1 MTTIILRNDV
11 ALLTLA
17 GLISS
22 SSSST
27 SRAFSQL
34 ERLYKSVINF
44 NLQRHHAP
52 DINAFYFQSQIG
64 PATFVQIVI
73 RIQMFIALGFKRN

>member
-17 GLISS
+17 GHISS
-22 SSSST
+22 PSSSNQY
-27 SRAFSQL
+27 AFSQV
-34 ERLYKSVINF
+34 ERLFKSFINV

-73 RIQMFIALGFKRN
+73 RIQRFIALGFKEN